1 GPADGR
7 AGRRRVPPRD
17 VRVSRARAEA
27 AHRLPR
33 SGRNIQPRGGA
44 APVRRACRRAALRDN
59 RRDLSRRR
67 GRARRLCRGAGRE
80 LDRGRGRP
88 YARSDVHDGTFD
100 LRRDQ
105 AAGAA
110 ESAVERRRARR
121 CLSRVLAPAITRAML
136 AVARAPAPGRSVRA
150 GLEQRRGCAR
160 RRGRG
165 RGRGDRRRSGRVD
178 LRPHG
183 ARLAYRGRAEQFD
196 ALLGARPAERAGIGP
211 RQDLARDVG
220 AEPARC
226 GACAARAVR
235 HPRRV
240 DDALRIAPGANRPVG
255 VSVLRRSR
263 RASRRSPGCGG
274 AARARDGRPVFAPAG
289 LVPGGAGLITMS
301 SITSDYHDVPAI
313 HRAPEYVR
321 AIAPYVGGKP
331 IEELARELRLDPAS
345 IVKLASNENPRGP
358 GREAR
363 EAIARAA
370 AELQRYPDGN
380 GYALKQALA
389 RRHSHSIDEIVLG
402 NGSNDV
408 LAHVAQAFLRPGD
421 ETVYSRHAFIVY
433 ALATQARGARGVEVP
448 AREYGHDLAAMRD
461 AITPKTRIVFIANP
475 NNPTGTWLA
484 AEAVEAFVAAV
495 PRDVIVVVDEAYDDY
510 LEPVKQ

>member
-1 GPADGR
+1 
-7 AGRRRVPPRD
+7 
-17 VRVSRARAEA
+17 
-27 AHRLPR
+27 
-33 SGRNIQPRGGA
+33 
-44 APVRRACRRAALRDN
+44 
-59 RRDLSRRR
+59 
-67 GRARRLCRGAGRE
+67 
-80 LDRGRGRP
+80 
-88 YARSDVHDGTFD
+88 
-100 LRRDQ
+100 
-105 AAGAA
+105 
-110 ESAVERRRARR
+110 
-121 CLSRVLAPAITRAML
+121 
-136 AVARAPAPGRSVRA
+136 
-150 GLEQRRGCAR
+150 
-160 RRGRG
+160 
-165 RGRGDRRRSGRVD
+165 
-178 LRPHG
+178 
-183 ARLAYRGRAEQFD
+183 
-196 ALLGARPAERAGIGP
+196 
-211 RQDLARDVG
+211 
-220 AEPARC
+220 
-226 GACAARAVR
+226 
-235 HPRRV
+235 
-240 DDALRIAPGANRPVG
+240 
-255 VSVLRRSR
+255 
-263 RASRRSPGCGG
+263 
-274 AARARDGRPVFAPAG
+274 
-289 LVPGGAGLITMS
+289 MS

-408 LAHVAQAFLRPGD
+408 LELVAQAFLRPGD

-461 AITPKTRIVFIANP
+461 AITPRTRIVFIANP

-510 LEPVKQ
+510 LEPAQQSPAIGWIGRHPHLVVTRTFSKAFGLAGLRIGYGVMDAEVAALLNRVRQPFNVSAIAQAAALAALADTAYVEESRRINREGLRSFEDGFASLGLEWLPSRGNFVLVRVGDAMRVYQALLERGVIVRPVANYGLPEWLRITVGIPAENARLLVALGEALAAARGCADG